1 MNEILK
7 QKIEKM
13 IRSSSVFLFMKG
25 TPEEP
30 QCGFSLQVVEILNQ
44 LKVTFSSFDVF
55 SDEEIRQGVKDYSH
69 WPTYPQLYLDGKLVG
84 GCDIV
89 VEMSKSGELKKLLKK
104 D

>member
-44 LKVTFSSFDVF
+44 LK
-55 SDEEIRQGVKDYSH
+55 
-69 WPTYPQLYLDGKLVG
+69 G
-84 GCDIV
+84 GALAID
-89 VEMSKSGELKKLLKK
+89 KKKEFVDLLRS
-104 D
+104 